1 MLALS
6 VCIALSSPEA
16 RCVQVNVSIP
26 SGDFQPIDAPL
37 MTGEA
42 FAMATG
48 LPLGVLVAQCDRGY
62 WPQVTKGKRVFI
74 NVEAVRLEARRR
86 ALDPQT

>member
-1 MLALS
+1 MPAHS
-6 VCIALSSPEA
+6 VCIALFNLPS
-16 RCVQVNVSIP
+16 RVLQVDLSIP
-26 SGDFQPIDAPL
+26 SNDSKPIDVPL
-37 MTGEA
+37 MTREA
-42 FAMATG
+42 FAMASG

-86 ALDPQT
+86 ALESQT

>member
-1 MLALS
+1 MPAHS
-6 VCIALSSPEA
+6 VCIALFNLPS
-16 RCVQVNVSIP
+16 RVLQVDLSIP
-26 SGDFQPIDAPL
+26 SNDSKPIDVPL
-37 MTGEA
+37 MTREA
-42 FAMATG
+42 FAMAIG

-86 ALDPQT
+86 ALESQT

>member
-1 MLALS
+1 MDL
-6 VCIALSSPEA
+6 P
-16 RCVQVNVSIP
+16 IP
-26 SGDFQPIDAPL
+26 SHDPQPIDVPV
-37 MTGEA
+37 MTREA
-42 FAMATG
+42 FATAIG

-86 ALDPQT
+86 ALDSQT

>member
-1 MLALS
+1 
-6 VCIALSSPEA
+6 
-16 RCVQVNVSIP
+16 
-26 SGDFQPIDAPL
+26 
-37 MTGEA
+37 MTREA
-42 FAMATG
+42 FAMAIG

-86 ALDPQT
+86 ALESQT